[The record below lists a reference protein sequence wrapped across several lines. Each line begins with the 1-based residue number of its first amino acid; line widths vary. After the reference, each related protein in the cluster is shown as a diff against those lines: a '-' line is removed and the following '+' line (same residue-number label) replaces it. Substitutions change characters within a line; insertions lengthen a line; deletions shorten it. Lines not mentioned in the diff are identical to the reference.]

1 MDKQQILAG
10 NIDGKIVDYVEEV
23 FRVHKLEEEGVDSE
37 QTQRIAALNDHVK
50 NLTAEIA
57 ELRGQIN
64 NTTSDDKYAL
74 TKAKLI
80 RLMKDMGY
88 YD

>member
-1 MDKQQILAG
+1 MDKQQVLAG

-23 FRVHKLEEEGVDSE
+23 MRVHNIDTKANDLEIIMRVTAINDHIQLLSE
-37 QTQRIAALNDHVK
+37 QLKELKAQMAAS
-50 NLTAEIA
+50 
-57 ELRGQIN
+57 
-64 NTTSDDKYAL
+64 TSDDKYAL

-80 RLMKDMGY
+80 RMMKDMGY

>member
-1 MDKQQILAG
+1 MDKQQVLAG
-10 NIDGKIVDYVEEV
+10 EIDGKIVDYVEEV
-23 FRVHKLEEEGVDSE
+23 FRVHKLEEGSVDSE
-37 QTQRIAALNDHVK
+37 QTHRIAALNDHVK
-50 NLTAEIA
+50 NLTGEIA